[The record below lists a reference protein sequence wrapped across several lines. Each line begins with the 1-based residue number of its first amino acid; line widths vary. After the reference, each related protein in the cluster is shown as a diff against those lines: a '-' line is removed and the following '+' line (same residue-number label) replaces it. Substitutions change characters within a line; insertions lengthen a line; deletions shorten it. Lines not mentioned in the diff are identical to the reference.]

1 MRISYLAG
9 RISTLRAMLSM
20 KAKYALRAM
29 TALARQQQPLPA
41 RRIAQD
47 ARVPEKFL
55 ETILVDLR
63 RAGFV
68 ASKRGLQGGHAL
80 ARPAEQIGLG
90 DLIRA
95 IDGPLAPI
103 RCASLTAYRPCEDC
117 PDPAQCAVRSLMTDV
132 RNAIAHVLDGRSLRD
147 QLDLDSAE
155 EGAGFALDVPDSTAP
170 TPRGELAA

>member
-1 MRISYLAG
+1 
-9 RISTLRAMLSM
+9 MLSM

-29 TALARQQQPLPA
+29 TVLARHAEPLPA
-41 RRIAQD
+41 HRIAQD

-80 ARPAEQIGLG
+80 AMPPERVGLG
-90 DLIRA
+90 DLIRS

-117 PDPAQCAVRSLMTDV
+117 PDPAQCSVRDLMTEV
-132 RNAIAHVLDGRSLRD
+132 RNAISGILDQRTLRD
-147 QLDLDSAE
+147 HLQ
-155 EGAGFALDVPDSTAP
+155 
-170 TPRGELAA
+170 RELMELLVA

>member
-1 MRISYLAG
+1 
-9 RISTLRAMLSM
+9 MLSM
-20 KAKYALRAM
+20 KAKYALRAL
-29 TALARQQQPLPA
+29 TALGRQGQPLPA
-41 RRIAQD
+41 HRIAQE

-55 ETILVDLR
+55 ESILVDLR

-90 DLIRA
+90 DLIRS

-117 PDPAQCAVRSLMTDV
+117 PDPDGCAVRSLMTDV
-132 RNAIAHVLDGRSLRD
+132 RDAIAGVLDQRTLAD
-147 QLDLDSAE
+147 QLRLDA
-155 EGAGFALDVPDSTAP
+155 AGDP
-170 TPRGELAA
+170 LAA

>member
-1 MRISYLAG
+1 
-9 RISTLRAMLSM
+9 MLSM

-29 TALARQQQPLPA
+29 TVLGHHAEPLPA
-41 RRIAQD
+41 HRIAQD

-90 DLIRA
+90 DLIRS

-117 PDPAQCAVRSLMTDV
+117 PDPAQCSVRSLMTDV
-132 RNAIAHVLDGRSLRD
+132 RHAIAGVLDHRTLQDHLQCELKYS
-147 QLDLDSAE
+147 
-155 EGAGFALDVPDSTAP
+155 
-170 TPRGELAA
+170 LAA

>member
-1 MRISYLAG
+1 
-9 RISTLRAMLSM
+9 MLSM
-20 KAKYALRAM
+20 KAKYALR
-29 TALARQQQPLPA
+29 TVTVLARHAEPLPA
-41 RRIAQD
+41 HRIAQA

-80 ARPAEQIGLG
+80 ALPPERIGLG
-90 DLIRA
+90 DLIRS

-117 PDPAQCAVRSLMTDV
+117 ADPQQCSVRHLMTDV
-132 RNAIAHVLDGRSLRD
+132 RNAISGVLDRRSLRD
-147 QLDLDSAE
+147 HLQLEPMDSE
-155 EGAGFALDVPDSTAP
+155 TA
-170 TPRGELAA
+170 

>member
-1 MRISYLAG
+1 
-9 RISTLRAMLSM
+9 MLSM

-29 TALARQQQPLPA
+29 TVLGRHDQPLPA
-41 RRIAQD
+41 RRIAEE

-80 ARPAEQIGLG
+80 ARAPEAIGLG

-117 PDPAQCAVRSLMTDV
+117 PEPAQCAVRHLMTEV
-132 RNAIAHVLDGRSLRD
+132 RNAIAGVLDRRTLRD
-147 QLDLDSAE
+147 HLHLDLTD
-155 EGAGFALDVPDSTAP
+155 L
-170 TPRGELAA
+170 LAA